1 MDKKAFIDRLI
12 LAGSTAR
19 QFAETLVY
27 VKAKLPVKLTF
38 TIHKYND
45 PRGTQSKFGKL
56 KFLGGRFL
64 NPSELKNLSAPK
76 AASLIWVDGKVPSWI
91 NVYVE
96 NYSADSTEI
105 MLEFSK
111 TLVPADEAK
120 LPPDIGMK
128 PNDPLVPFRV
138 RGPIIQDWIIREK
151 INKNLFNRIIYSVL
165 STIHLGRRL
174 GED

>member
-1 MDKKAFIDRLI
+1 MDKKAFMDRLI
-12 LAGSTAR
+12 LAGSAAR
-19 QFAETLVY
+19 KFAESQDY
-27 VKAKLPVKLTF
+27 VKAKLPSKLTF

-45 PRGTQSKFGKL
+45 PQGTQSKFGKL

-64 NPSELKNLSAPK
+64 NPGELKNLSAPR
-76 AASLIWVDGKVPSWI
+76 AASLLWVDGKVPSWI
-91 NVYVE
+91 NVSVK
-96 NYSADSTEI
+96 NYNADSTEI

-128 PNDPLVPFRV
+128 PNDPLIPFRI
-138 RGPIIQDWIIREK
+138 RGPIIQDWIIKEK

-165 STIHLGRRL
+165 STIHLDRRL
-174 GED
+174 SQD

>member
-19 QFAETLVY
+19 KFADSLDY
-27 VKAKLPVKLTF
+27 VKVKLPAKLTF

-45 PRGTQSKFGKL
+45 PRGTQSKLGKL

-64 NPSELKNLSAPK
+64 NQSEVKNLSADR
-76 AASLIWVDGKVPSWI
+76 AASLLWVDGKVPSWI
-91 NVYVE
+91 NVNVE
-96 NYSADSTEI
+96 NYNADSTEI
-105 MLEFSK
+105 MLEISR
-111 TLVPADEAK
+111 TLVPADEEK

-128 PNDPLVPFRV
+128 PDNPLVPFRI

-151 INKNLFNRIIYSVL
+151 NNKNWFSRILYSVI
-165 STIHLGRRL
+165 SNIRLGRRL
-174 GED
+174 VKD